1 MGFQGRRAL
10 APGPCSER
18 SIALSSSDRHWPER
32 EKVLTLHRQHVA
44 ENGLAALSGPMRV
57 TGYLPDGIK
66 FAVVDPGQ
74 AEGAD
79 RLNAMGLGA
88 LSTVTTVMTVKDL

>member
-1 MGFQGRRAL
+1 
-10 APGPCSER
+10 
-18 SIALSSSDRHWPER
+18 
-32 EKVLTLHRQHVA
+32 
-44 ENGLAALSGPMRV
+44 MRV